1 MAGTGEVD
9 ARPPRA
15 NAVLSRVLRGLIRA
29 AHAILGLIALSVAIL
44 PWLRHLVRHH
54 GRLRRADVVVAANSP
69 QAFGTLFITI
79 DSVRRLYAGRSI
91 VYLSLLEKAGHN
103 RLLGTALSD
112 IAVLQRRRCVW
123 TMSVLGRSVALP
135 PIQFHD
141 RMAAGITDW
150 YVRWFGKREAVV
162 LTPIE
167 VIGKLPMP
175 ASVQQM
181 LPKVEERPPGRPTR
195 RLQPFASYAKA
206 SRGPQPGET
215 TVRNQLWYGG
225 WQRLQ
230 RAMPAPPM
238 QLPEGVACDVHQR
251 LARKRG
257 AVSVSGRIR
266 LCGFHL
272 RYGGLEDKGHRD
284 GSPLEF
290 YIPAIR
296 FLVESGCQ
304 VLVQGDRLFHPQFLS
319 SFDGMVVDA
328 PSLGIDKDV
337 FRLFVGTES
346 DLFIGDW
353 PVAPQVAATN
363 GVPALIVNAWPIG
376 WGLNDT
382 WVDYRGLVDD
392 NGRLYPYDRMLALGP
407 LLNCNS
413 VVERFEELLEA
424 SPLRRELEAARP
436 LPLSEAEILDSV
448 KCFLDH
454 LDRGEPNDPHAE
466 VGRLLPSWTP
476 FRLSRPTA
484 VCRQA
489 GCNATYRRTSP
500 VRRIDWDAVQVRQIG
515 HGAGPSAGLWGGLRR
530 VAEASP
536 GYRPRW

>member
-1 MAGTGEVD
+1 MKGVASGVAGAGEAD

-15 NAVLSRVLRGLIRA
+15 NAVLSRVLGGPIRT
-29 AHAILGLIALSVAIL
+29 AHAILGLAALGVAIL

-54 GRLRRADVVVAANSP
+54 GRLRGADVVVVANGP
-69 QAFGTLFITI
+69 QAFGTLFIAI

-103 RLLGTALSD
+103 RLLGTAFSD

-123 TMSVLGRSVALP
+123 TVSVLGRTIVLP

-150 YVRWFGKREAVV
+150 YVRRFGRREAVV

-167 VIGKLPMP
+167 VLGKLPMP

-181 LPKVEERPPGRPTR
+181 LPRVEEGPPGHLAR
-195 RLQPFASYAKA
+195 RLQPFNSYAKA

-215 TVRNQLWYGG
+215 TVRNELWYYGG

-230 RAMPAPPM
+230 SSTPASPM
-238 QLPEGVACDVHQR
+238 KIPATVASDVHQR

-257 AVSVSGRIR
+257 VVSVSGRVR

-272 RYGGLEDKGHRD
+272 RYGGSEDKGHRD

-304 VLVQGDRLFHPQFLS
+304 VLIQGDRLFHPQFLS

-382 WVDYRGLVDD
+382 WVDYRGLVDG
-392 NGRLYPYDRMLALGP
+392 NGRLYPHDRMLALGP

-413 VVERFEELLEA
+413 QVQPFEELLEA
-424 SPLRRELEAARP
+424 SPLRRELEATHP
-436 LPLSEAEILDSV
+436 LPLSDAEILESV
-448 KCFLDH
+448 KCFLSH
-454 LDRGEPNDPHAE
+454 LDCGEQNDPHAE
-466 VGRLLPSWTP
+466 IGRLLPSWTP
-476 FRLSRPTA
+476 FRLSSDCRLSPAWVHRHVPAHQSCTA
-484 VCRQA
+484 
-489 GCNATYRRTSP
+489 
-500 VRRIDWDAVQVRQIG
+500 D
-515 HGAGPSAGLWGGLRR
+515 
-530 VAEASP
+530 
-536 GYRPRW
+536 